1 MGSTTFDKQS
11 YAKEIKRA
19 SVPRPEGAADAQ
31 WRETRRR
38 RASHFVFFQWFAR
51 AIMLARPF
59 GEHAMKQL
67 TFAAFALLGVASFAP
82 IVHAI
87 PFSDPR
93 ADKIAG
99 IDASAANEV
108 RDPACSATTLV
119 SAGGPFPKN
128 RHTLAVRWT
137 GFSNYEL
144 VYDGHI
150 LLLDAYYDRGAAYPP
165 LGVKAADIKKA
176 DVLILGHGHFD
187 HMSDAASIGARTKAT
202 VVGAPVTSE
211 KLATQPI
218 PAAQVKTVTGKG
230 GELLKFNGFT
240 VEPILGRHG
249 EPERQVAETIG
260 TAIDSLLPSLTPE
273 QKAEEA
279 AIRSRGTGG
288 PRVITE
294 GTIAYLITLDDGFK
308 IMYRDSAGVV
318 TDYEKAAMVRIGRVD
333 LAITA
338 LRADYL
344 PALTAKQALE
354 YLRVYKPDVIMPA
367 HHDGALFAGHDG
379 MWRSTEPVF
388 QAMKDENPALI
399 TVSRGYREPTCFNTE
414 FNLSR
419 AK

>member
-1 MGSTTFDKQS
+1 MKHKWPAF
-11 YAKEIKRA
+11 I
-19 SVPRPEGAADAQ
+19 V
-31 WRETRRR
+31 
-38 RASHFVFFQWFAR
+38 VL
-51 AIMLARPF
+51 AIAMLSSNGNARPF
-59 GEHAMKQL
+59 N
-67 TFAAFALLGVASFAP
+67 
-82 IVHAI
+82 
-87 PFSDPR
+87 DPR
-93 ADKIAG
+93 SERNDAIDQAAAG
-99 IDASAANEV
+99 EPRDRACDA
-108 RDPACSATTLV
+108 RTLA
-119 SAGGPFPKN
+119 STGGAMPRNP
-128 RHTLAVRWT
+128 HTLAVRWI
-137 GFSNYEL
+137 GYSNFEL

-165 LGVKAADIKKA
+165 LGVKAADIKRG
-176 DVLILGHGHFD
+176 DVMLLGHGHFD

-202 VVGAPVTSE
+202 VVGAPVTTE
-211 KLATQPI
+211 KLGTQPI

-230 GELLKFNGFT
+230 SELLKFAGFT

-260 TAIDSLLPSLTPE
+260 SAIDSLLPQLTPE

-279 AIRSRGTGG
+279 AIRARGTGG

-318 TDYEKAAMVRIGRVD
+318 TDYEKAAMARIGRVD

-367 HHDGALFAGHDG
+367 HHDGALFAGHDA

-419 AK
+419 AR